1 MRFVALAAVGCEERR
16 GTAARADERAHRAG
30 QVVRG
35 GHGGAQL
42 RVEQLDLE

>member
-16 GTAARADERAHRAG
+16 GTAARAHRAG